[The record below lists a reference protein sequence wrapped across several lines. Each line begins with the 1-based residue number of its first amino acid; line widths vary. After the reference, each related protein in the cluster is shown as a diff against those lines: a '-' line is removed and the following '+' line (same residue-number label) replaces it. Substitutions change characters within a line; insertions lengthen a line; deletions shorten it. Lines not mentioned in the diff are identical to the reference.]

1 VGSSQGLSRL
11 GDHDAQ
17 KALITLANGIRQE
30 DEILGVRDA
39 FFVLMQNY

>member
-1 VGSSQGLSRL
+1 MGSLQGLSRL

-17 KALITLANGIRQE
+17 KTLITLANRIRQE
-30 DEILGVRDA
+30 DEIFGGRDA